1 MKLNRTHAT
10 RWQPRHV
17 LKHAIP
23 IPLGERARSA
33 DGDNDDG
40 GMSSTTCIAYD
51 RLSRFGYGHLIT
63 ILSGR
68 LRSLSLWD
76 IITHNEHEQP

>member
-33 DGDNDDG
+33 DGDNDDVVCRLLHALHTIALAVSATVI
-40 GMSSTTCIAYD
+40 SSPFSAAVCA
-51 RLSRFGYGHLIT
+51 
-63 ILSGR
+63 
-68 LRSLSLWD
+68 RSAWD
-76 IITHNEHEQP
+76 IMTHNEHDRP